1 MAFVIVKYGE
11 KMVNPNCLGAVM
23 LSHIKKSCGY
33 ADISENIDLA
43 SETGEVV
50 DLVSRPREYAR
61 KFLEPRGS
69 YILVKV
75 IGDEMEDSSPTY
87 ISLLDQAGEKIK
99 FSVTNPTF
107 RTRIKGKTGTRG
119 DPPKSD
125 KTDDVLTA
133 LPVKIGKVTQQAKSG
148 KTEKAE
154 SRGTDKLGSISAGGL
169 SGAEDLSIHRKSI
182 VEPILSSAVSLEKKS
197 TAKSTTKASTSAV
210 PAGLTPIITA
220 ASELNQTTIKK
231 GK

>member
-1 MAFVIVKYGE
+1 MRWRIHRRHISHYLIKLAKKSSFQ
-11 KMVNPNCLGAVM
+11 CFSFFLSVM
-23 LSHIKKSCGY
+23 LQLFI
-33 ADISENIDLA
+33 L
-43 SETGEVV
+43 
-50 DLVSRPREYAR
+50 SR
-61 KFLEPRGS
+61 
-69 YILVKV
+69 
-75 IGDEMEDSSPTY
+75 EM
-87 ISLLDQAGEKIK
+87 IQL
-99 FSVTNPTF
+99 VTNPTF